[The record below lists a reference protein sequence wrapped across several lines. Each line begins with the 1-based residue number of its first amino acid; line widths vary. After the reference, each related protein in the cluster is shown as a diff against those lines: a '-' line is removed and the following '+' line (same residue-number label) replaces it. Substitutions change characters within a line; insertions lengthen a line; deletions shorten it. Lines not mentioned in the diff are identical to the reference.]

1 MLLPSSSSDVSSLPV
16 FFLSRACMRRAACDA
31 PARFLGDP
39 VRLAGF
45 ALTLSVR
52 VGSSLPRRKATHP
65 ASKEAP
71 APGTLPNPRNCAIC
85 SSANEFL
92 GGHVCFLSCFSLS
105 FSASLSLSFASL
117 CPQWVKSCCCGNKA
131 CRLSASSLL
140 LVDESVGSVELVWMH
155 GNRLGERRHE

>member
-1 MLLPSSSSDVSSLPV
+1 MLLPSSSSDVSSLPE
-16 FFLSRACMRRAACDA
+16 FFLSRACVRRAACDA

-105 FSASLSLSFASL
+105 FSLLLSLSLFRFPLPAMG
-117 CPQWVKSCCCGNKA
+117 QV
-131 CRLSASSLL
+131 LL
-140 LVDESVGSVELVWMH
+140 LWEQSVSFKCVELVV
-155 GNRLGERRHE
+155 G